1 MIIGRLSVRSE
12 ERRDLRKKNRQEAPD
27 RVRRASREYYDLPRL
42 LFKVFIYSNPKGGA
56 KDLFIMILR
65 TK

>member
-12 ERRDLRKKNRQEAPD
+12 ERRDLRKKIGKRRQIESGGYPGNTIICL
-27 RVRRASREYYDLPRL
+27 VYYSKFLYTQIQR
-42 LFKVFIYSNPKGGA
+42 GGA